1 MNWSKQPSNIKKQLN
16 YITLKIS
23 NETKIGILTV
33 VGLAILILG
42 FSYLKGND
50 VFSSSNKFY
59 AIYRNVEGLTLS
71 KPILVNGFQIGHVSN
86 MTLQT
91 ESGFTVVEFKVDP
104 KYPIPANT
112 LARLE
117 STDLLGSKA
126 IIFELG
132 NSRELAENKDT
143 LRADIQGSLAQ
154 SLQPVQRKAE
164 ILMEKVDSSLAAI
177 NKILNPEFQ
186 RNVDRSFLSI
196 ANSLQTLE
204 GTTKKIDRLVGAQS
218 GHINAIMS
226 NAEALTV
233 SLRASTGRLNTT
245 TANFERLSTDLAN
258 SNIKGTL
265 DNANKAM
272 GDLQATVAKINSGQ
286 GSLGLLLNDN
296 SMYNNLNSASA
307 NLNNLFIDL
316 KAHPKRYVSFS
327 VFGRKAD

>member
-1 MNWSKQPSNIKKQLN
+1 M
-16 YITLKIS
+16 KIN
-23 NETKIGILTV
+23 NETKIGIVTV
-33 VGLAILILG
+33 VGLVILILG

-50 VFSSSNKFY
+50 VFSGSNKFY

-71 KPILVNGFQIGHVSN
+71 KPVLVNGFQIGHVSN
-86 MTLQT
+86 MTLQSQ
-91 ESGFTVVEFKVDP
+91 SGFTVVEFKIDP
-104 KYPIPANT
+104 KYPIPSNT

-126 IIFELG
+126 IIFEMG
-132 NSRELAENKDT
+132 NSRELAEDKDT

-164 ILMEKVDSSLAAI
+164 LLMEKVDSSLAAI

-204 GTTKKIDRLVGAQS
+204 GTTKKIDRLVGAQT
-218 GHINAIMS
+218 GHINGIMT
-226 NAEALTV
+226 NAEVLT
-233 SLRASTGRLNTT
+233 SNLRTSTASLNTT
-245 TANFERLSTDLAN
+245 TANFEKVSNDLAN
-258 SNIKGTL
+258 SNIKQTL
-265 DNANKAM
+265 DNANKTMA
-272 GDLQATVAKINSGQ
+272 DLQATVNRINSGK
-286 GSLGLLLNDN
+286 GSLGLLLNDDK
-296 SMYNNLNSASA
+296 MYNNLNEASA

>member
-1 MNWSKQPSNIKKQLN
+1 M
-16 YITLKIS
+16 KIS

-91 ESGFTVVEFKVDP
+91 ESGFTIVEFKVDP

-164 ILMEKVDSSLAAI
+164 ILMDKVDSSLAAI

-218 GHINAIMS
+218 GHIDAIMS

>member
-1 MNWSKQPSNIKKQLN
+1 
-16 YITLKIS
+16 LKIS
-23 NETKIGILTV
+23 NETKIGVLTV
-33 VGLAILILG
+33 IGIAILLLG

-50 VFSSSNKFY
+50 VFSGSNKFY

-164 ILMEKVDSSLAAI
+164 LLMEKVDSSLAAI

-186 RNVDRSFLSI
+186 KNVDRSFLSI

-218 GHINAIMS
+218 GHINGIMT
-226 NAEALTV
+226 NAEAITV
-233 SLRASTGRLNTT
+233 SLRGSTGRLSNT
-245 TANFERLSTDLAN
+245 TANFEKLSADLAS
-258 SNIKGTL
+258 SNIKQTL
-265 DNANKAM
+265 ANADRAM
-272 GDLQATVAKINSGQ
+272 ADLQTTVAKINNGK
-286 GSLGLLLNDN
+286 GSLGLLLNDDK
-296 SMYNNLNSASA
+296 MYNNLNEASG

>member
-1 MNWSKQPSNIKKQLN
+1 MK
-16 YITLKIS
+16 IT

-91 ESGFTVVEFKVDP
+91 ESGFTIVEFKVDP

-164 ILMEKVDSSLAAI
+164 ILMDKVDSSLAAI

-218 GHINAIMS
+218 GHIDAIMS

-245 TANFERLSTDLAN
+245 TANFERLSTDFAN

-272 GDLQATVAKINSGQ
+272 SDLQATVAKINSGQ